1 MRQAVSV
8 AKIGQERLR
17 SIYDTRRKP
26 EKEKEAMLVL
36 MIEPGKAPQRLELNH
51 SLEEMQKAVG
61 GFIQILYP
69 FEDPVALVCNE
80 EGKLL
85 RLPANRAL
93 RDESGAVYDIVCG
106 TFFLCGAPPDS
117 DTLGSL
123 TEEQVSRYE
132 QRFARPELF
141 LNLGGHII
149 CLADQ

>member
-1 MRQAVSV
+1 
-8 AKIGQERLR
+8 
-17 SIYDTRRKP
+17 
-26 EKEKEAMLVL
+26 MLVL
-36 MIEPGKAPQRLELNH
+36 MIEPGKAPRRLEVGP
-51 SLEEMQKAVG
+51 SPVGVPGAVG

-69 FEDPVALVCNE
+69 FSEPVALVCNE

-117 DTLGSL
+117 DTLEGL
-123 TEEQVSRYE
+123 TEEHVSRYE
-132 QRFARPELF
+132 QHFARPEQF

-149 CLADQ
+149 CLPDQ

>member
-1 MRQAVSV
+1 
-8 AKIGQERLR
+8 
-17 SIYDTRRKP
+17 
-26 EKEKEAMLVL
+26 MLVL
-36 MIEPGKAPQRLELNH
+36 MIEPGKAPRRLELSN

-69 FEDPVALVCNE
+69 FGEPVALVCNE

-85 RLPANRAL
+85 GLPANRAL

>member
-1 MRQAVSV
+1 
-8 AKIGQERLR
+8 
-17 SIYDTRRKP
+17 
-26 EKEKEAMLVL
+26 MLVL
-36 MIEPGKAPQRLELNH
+36 MIEPGKAPRRLELSH

-69 FEDPVALVCNE
+69 FSEPVALVCNE

-106 TFFLCGAPPDS
+106 PFFLCGAPPDS
-117 DTLGSL
+117 DALTDL
-123 TEEQVSRYE
+123 TEDQLQRYE
-132 QRFARPELF
+132 RRFARPEQF

-149 CLADQ
+149 CLPDQ

>member
-1 MRQAVSV
+1 
-8 AKIGQERLR
+8 
-17 SIYDTRRKP
+17 
-26 EKEKEAMLVL
+26 MLVL
-36 MIEPGKAPQRLELNH
+36 MIEPGKAPRRLELSH

-85 RLPANRAL
+85 GLPANRAL
-93 RDESGAVYDIVCG
+93 RDESGAVYDVVCG
-106 TFFLCGAPPDS
+106 TFFLCGALPDS

-123 TEEQVSRYE
+123 TEEQISRYE
-132 QRFARPELF
+132 RRFARPELF

-149 CLADQ
+149 CLPDQ

>member
-1 MRQAVSV
+1 
-8 AKIGQERLR
+8 
-17 SIYDTRRKP
+17 
-26 EKEKEAMLVL
+26 MLVL
-36 MIEPGKAPQRLELNH
+36 MIEPGKAPRRLELSH

-69 FEDPVALVCNE
+69 FSEPVALVCNE

-117 DTLGSL
+117 EHLEGL
-123 TEEQVSRYE
+123 TGEQAERYR
-132 QRFARPELF
+132 QRFRSPELF
-141 LNLGGHII
+141 LRVGGRLL
-149 CLADQ
+149 CLPLEE